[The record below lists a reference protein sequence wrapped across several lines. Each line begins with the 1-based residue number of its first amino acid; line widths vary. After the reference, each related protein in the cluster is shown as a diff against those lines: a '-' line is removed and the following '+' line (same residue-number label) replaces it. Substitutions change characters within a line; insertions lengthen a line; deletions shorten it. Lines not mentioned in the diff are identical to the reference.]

1 MDGRAAAMPEPLHSP
16 SGCHGHGTPLV
27 PPVNP
32 SSQPLAADVTAAA
45 PPAWNEEVVDWTAKA
60 PRSPA
65 QEPAAAADA
74 RADVAAPSPTPAAAT
89 ATAVLGERVR
99 GGAGGGGSGT
109 NEVVVPTTVSRSRAG
124 KFADASAA
132 AAARLNYSRAT
143 AAAAACQQPVRPV
156 RTPSAGPS
164 AGKRPR
170 VSPANIAAP
179 LPGWNSSTSLR
190 AAAVAA
196 AAANGNGNGAD
207 GGGGSRAPPALSSV
221 ARRSVSTRV
230 LSHSS
235 PTLPSPRDDPRIVN
249 TQAARKPFSSR
260 SRLGV
265 PGCEAGAGYAAAT
278 GASSA
283 RAKRGAAAAAAA
295 AGDAPSYLTADRQ
308 TDSKDKGSARRSR
321 TTELPAIVSGRGRGV
336 STGAKEQDGKA
347 GQRLQW
353 FGPPGEVVP
362 GLWVGSMEHASPKAV
377 EKHGFTSVFSI
388 MRYSVFGGPPTY
400 GNAVEFHN
408 YPFCDNGTDSI
419 PFAEI
424 AERINEALAKSMRVL
439 VHCKQGISRSVS
451 SVIAFL
457 CLHKRMTFDESL
469 AAVKLV
475 RPAAAPK
482 FTSQLKSMLRAKGAG
497 LFTEEKPAAAP
508 TEPATAAP
516 VRRTPAAPVIIEAG
530 AVDMDDEAALPPPP
544 PDGTPSMEPHS
555 TPPAPPSPRNAPLS
569 PTLSL

>member
-27 PPVNP
+27 PPVDP
-32 SSQPLAADVTAAA
+32 SSQPHAADAAAA
-45 PPAWNEEVVDWTAKA
+45 PPAWNEEVVDWAVKA

-65 QEPAAAADA
+65 QEPAAADAKADA
-74 RADVAAPSPTPAAAT
+74 AAPSPTPAAAT
-89 ATAVLGERVR
+89 VVLGERVR
-99 GGAGGGGSGT
+99 GGGGVGGGGAG
-109 NEVVVPTTVSRSRAG
+109 NEVVVPNAVSRSRAG

-143 AAAAACQQPVRPV
+143 AAAAAACQQPVRPV

-170 VSPANIAAP
+170 VSPAYVAAP

-196 AAANGNGNGAD
+196 AAANGNGNGNGAD

-295 AGDAPSYLTADRQ
+295 ASDAPSYLTA
-308 TDSKDKGSARRSR
+308 DSKDKGSARRSR

-424 AERINEALAKSMRVL
+424 AERINEALAKSMRY
-439 VHCKQGISRSVS
+439 
-451 SVIAFL
+451 A
-457 CLHKRMTFDESL
+457 
-469 AAVKLV
+469 
-475 RPAAAPK
+475 
-482 FTSQLKSMLRAKGAG
+482 
-497 LFTEEKPAAAP
+497 
-508 TEPATAAP
+508 
-516 VRRTPAAPVIIEAG
+516 
-530 AVDMDDEAALPPPP
+530 
-544 PDGTPSMEPHS
+544 
-555 TPPAPPSPRNAPLS
+555 
-569 PTLSL
+569 